1 MAPGLASLYRR
12 DRGRPTDF
20 GRAAPG
26 RVEFIT
32 TDTTQGKPAVADRW
46 ALVIAIDKH
55 LDPAL
60 GTVPYAEAG
69 AKAVSDALAAA
80 GYPKSNQFVLL
91 GSHATRTVVESRLRK
106 LRKAVKKGDEVLAYW
121 AGHCY
126 TRSGGGS
133 GLLACWDTLPDDRAE
148 TGLPLA
154 DFVASLTGTKA
165 GQVTVLLDVGHP
177 SPPATPD
184 PAAEW
189 NPSLEPDELHELF
202 GHSPKAV
209 GLATAD
215 VGQESYTPA
224 ALKMSLWTSL
234 LVEALSGRSAK
245 ALDQAGR
252 VTAVMLHHYI
262 EDELP
267 RLLRKHFDAGA
278 SQTPMLYGE
287 QNAGAVIADLS
298 HLAGGDGLLDP
309 GRLRR
314 VAFRSESLGRVKDL
328 TGWRKTF
335 DLPDNARPS
344 AIKFVARIAAA
355 DVKTALDEMYEA
367 ARERIGYKRTDLDAA
382 TGPDGFGV
390 LRTPDFEYT
399 VTAAL
404 DTADPTRVAWRR
416 EVGGFADPGFVRGP
430 EFDAVFGKLFD
441 QLVFEFAAPVD
452 VEALVDR
459 LEDRPVKG
467 VKVHV
472 SSDGG
477 SCDVTLA
484 GFAGRVTV
492 DRHTLTVRGRAGNSA
507 GLLDQFLAFLQT
519 VGPLGERVALPPA
532 R

>member
-1 MAPGLASLYRR
+1 M
-12 DRGRPTDF
+12 
-20 GRAAPG
+20 
-26 RVEFIT
+26 
-32 TDTTQGKPAVADRW
+32 ADRW
-46 ALVIAIDKH
+46 AFVIAIDKY

-69 AKAVSDALAAA
+69 AKAISDALAAA
-80 GYPKSNQFVLL
+80 GYPKANQFVLL
-91 GSHATRTVVESRLRK
+91 GQNATKSVIESRLRK
-106 LRKAVKKGDEVLAYW
+106 LKKAVRKGDEVLAYFNG
-121 AGHCY
+121 AGF
-126 TRSGGGS
+126 TRNRD
-133 GLLACWDTLPDDRAE
+133 GLCVLGCWDTQPDDLAE
-148 TGLPLA
+148 TTLPVA
-154 DFVASLTGTKA
+154 EFVAALGGTKA
-165 GQVTVLLDVGHP
+165 GQVVALFDVGRL
-177 SPPATPD
+177 AWTPD
-184 PAAEW
+184 AGAEW
-189 NPSLEPDELHELF
+189 EPSLDPSGVDDAF
-202 GHSPKAV
+202 RDSSKAV
-209 GLATAD
+209 GLIAAN
-215 VGQESYTPA
+215 VGQGSYAPA
-224 ALKMSLWTSL
+224 ALKMSLWTHL
-234 LVEALSGRSAK
+234 IVDALSGRSAK

-252 VTAVMLHHYI
+252 VTAVTLQHHI

-278 SQTPMLYGE
+278 SQDPLLVGE

-298 HLAGGDGLLDP
+298 HLLGGGDGLLDP
-309 GRLRR
+309 DRLRR

-328 TGWRKTF
+328 THWRKTF

-344 AIKFVARIAAA
+344 AKKFVARIATA
-355 DVKTALDEMYEA
+355 DVKTDLDEVYEA
-367 ARERIGYKRTDLDAA
+367 ARERLGYKRKDLDAA

-404 DTADPTRVAWRR
+404 DAADPSRVAWRR
-416 EVGGFADPGFVRGP
+416 EIGGFADPGFVRGP

-459 LEDRPVKG
+459 LEDRPPKG
-467 VKVHV
+467 VKVQV
-472 SSDGG
+472 ASDGS

-507 GLLDQFLAFLQT
+507 GLLDQFLAFLRT
-519 VGPLGERVALPPA
+519 VGPLGERAALPPA